1 MKQTIKVSADEAVN
15 CIASGNRVFI
25 QTAAASP
32 QQLISVR
39 TKTKQTKK
47 KNRLEIFRQ
56 SLPCELFLYISL
68 KFLIFRVSIG
78 NVSQGATVEKR
89 GDLPLAPGGRCRI

>member
-47 KNRLEIFRQ
+47 KKSTRNFSAITSMRIIFIHIIKISDFPCFNRQCVARRH
-56 SLPCELFLYISL
+56 S
-68 KFLIFRVSIG
+68 
-78 NVSQGATVEKR
+78 
-89 GDLPLAPGGRCRI
+89 